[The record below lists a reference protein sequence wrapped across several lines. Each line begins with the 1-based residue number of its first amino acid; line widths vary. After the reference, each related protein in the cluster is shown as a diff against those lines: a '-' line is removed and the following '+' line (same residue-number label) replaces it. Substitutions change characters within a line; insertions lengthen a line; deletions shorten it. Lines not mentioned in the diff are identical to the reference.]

1 MDPIL
6 PVGFLLHDFINVL
19 VVWSGLSRGVLSLRC
34 KAYQPTMILTGE
46 VNPCRVTESK
56 QAS

>member
-6 PVGFLLHDFINVL
+6 PVGFLLHDVNVL

>member
-6 PVGFLLHDFINVL
+6 PVGFLLHDVNVL

-46 VNPCRVTESK
+46 VNPYRVTESK